1 MNIVCVIVIC
11 VLMETWGDVIFNSKD
26 FPAWANTTIPDTPE
40 NLCNVTKFVGGN
52 VYEAGWAI

>member
-26 FPAWANTTIPDTPE
+26 FPAWANTNITDTPE